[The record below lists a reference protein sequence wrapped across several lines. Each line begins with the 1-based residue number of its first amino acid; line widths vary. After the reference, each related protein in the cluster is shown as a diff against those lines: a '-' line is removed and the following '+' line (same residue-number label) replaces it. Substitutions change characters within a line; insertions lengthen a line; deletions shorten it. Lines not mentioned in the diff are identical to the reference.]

1 MNRTFRIMT
10 GLFSGAALMNAAM
23 AVASAVSTIVAGD
36 RLGARWG
43 AVPNTAGIVGT
54 GIGALAV
61 TVLMNRHGR
70 KAGRTC
76 GYLASAGGG
85 TLAALAVAAGDVIA
99 LSGGMLLLGLGNA
112 GAQLSRYAA
121 AGLYPPERRGFAIS
135 TVVWAGA
142 IGAVGG
148 PLLLSPS
155 DDAETMFGWP
165 SLTGPYALATLA
177 TLGAA
182 AALATTR
189 PAPADA
195 EGGARSVPGCGRSG
209 CGRLG

>member
-54 GIGALAV
+54 GIGALAL

-70 KAGRTC
+70 KAGLTC
-76 GYLASAGGG
+76 GYLASACGG

-99 LSGGMLLLGLGNA
+99 RGGGVRLRGRGGA
-112 GAQLSRYAA
+112 GARRARDAA
-121 AGLYPPERRGFAIS
+121 AGRGPPGRRGGAGGAGGG
-135 TVVWAGA
+135 AGA
-142 IGAVGG
+142 
-148 PLLLSPS
+148 
-155 DDAETMFGWP
+155 
-165 SLTGPYALATLA
+165 
-177 TLGAA
+177 
-182 AALATTR
+182 
-189 PAPADA
+189 
-195 EGGARSVPGCGRSG
+195 GGAGGG
-209 CGRLG
+209 

>member
-54 GIGALAV
+54 GIGALAL

-70 KAGRTC
+70 KAGLTC
-76 GYLASAGGG
+76 GYLASACGG

-155 DDAETMFGWP
+155 DDAATMSGWP
-165 SLTGPYALATLA
+165 PRTGPYALATLA

-182 AALATTR
+182 SAGAGRVVARAAR
-189 PAPADA
+189 
-195 EGGARSVPGCGRSG
+195 GRF
-209 CGRLG
+209 R